1 MSAILDPVATGLAR
15 RVPGVKQIRRPATE
29 ISPEFDLA
37 YVRTRAGS
45 GRYALPPAV
54 VIPGGPGLGSIL
66 PYRFLRTIATR
77 GGLDLIMVEH
87 RGVGLSRTD
96 PGGRDLP
103 TSAMRITE
111 VIDDIA
117 AVLDH
122 ECVPQAYLVGSSYGS
137 YLASSF
143 GVAHPGR
150 VAGMLLDSALQS
162 ADDLDIERSAVR
174 ELFWNSTGERAASV
188 RQLAE
193 TGIDQR
199 VLLDVVRAAFELG
212 GDELLLPLLQGRMR
226 SACDPVWWALKAY
239 ATRDASIPRLPAVYD
254 FDLAGVIGFRELGY
268 GAKPD
273 GLPLDPAL
281 TYAPLADRFPPFEGE
296 PFDLAS
302 GVRGFDWPVVLLSG
316 TRDLRT
322 PPPIAE
328 RVAAAAPNSVLMS
341 IDKGHSALDTHPVAV
356 LNALKW
362 LIEGRQDEL
371 PAAAARLDRLPLKGT
386 AARFPLLLQAGLR
399 VGQQRRRK

>member
-174 ELFWNSTGERAASV
+174 ELFWNSTGERAAAV

-226 SACDPVWWALKAY
+226 SALRSGLV
-239 ATRDASIPRLPAVYD
+239 
-254 FDLAGVIGFRELGY
+254 
-268 GAKPD
+268 GAQS
-273 GLPLDPAL
+273 LC
-281 TYAPLADRFPPFEGE
+281 
-296 PFDLAS
+296 
-302 GVRGFDWPVVLLSG
+302 
-316 TRDLRT
+316 
-322 PPPIAE
+322 
-328 RVAAAAPNSVLMS
+328 
-341 IDKGHSALDTHPVAV
+341 HP
-356 LNALKW
+356 
-362 LIEGRQDEL
+362 
-371 PAAAARLDRLPLKGT
+371 
-386 AARFPLLLQAGLR
+386 
-399 VGQQRRRK
+399 